1 VFRQHGDRLAGRA
14 GREDGI
20 PLSGYPADVLPRHAA
35 QVESFE
41 YLPKPIQP
49 GDLLSRLEALIR

>member
-1 VFRQHGDRLAGRA
+1 MRTF
-14 GREDGI
+14 I
-20 PLSGYPADVLPRHAA
+20 PDLKVLFISGYPADVLPRHAA